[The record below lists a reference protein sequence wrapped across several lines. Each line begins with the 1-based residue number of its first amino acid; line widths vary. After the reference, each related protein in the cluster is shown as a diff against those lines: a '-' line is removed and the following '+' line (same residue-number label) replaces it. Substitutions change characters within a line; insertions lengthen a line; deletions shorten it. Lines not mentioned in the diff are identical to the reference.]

1 MLALLHRKTAM
12 PERNPDARDAR
23 MDATDLWRE
32 EVITDRRVGTLRVM
46 TPITAQGTADAARAP
61 LFVGEAQMMTNVGPL
76 PISFEIEAAT
86 LAEAVDRYGDAA
98 REAFER
104 TLRELQDMRRQQ
116 ASSLVLPGQG
126 GGAFAAGGVPGLGGK
141 IQMP

>member
-1 MLALLHRKTAM
+1 M
-12 PERNPDARDAR
+12 PDRNPDARDAR

-32 EVITDRRVGTLRVM
+32 EVITDRKVGTLRVM
-46 TPITAQGTADAARAP
+46 TPITTQGTVDAARAQ

-126 GGAFAAGGVPGLGGK
+126 GSTFAAGGVPGLGGK